1 VDKNMSD
8 NVTDKDFGA
17 LEAEVRILIKEVH
30 LLRQEMAQVNA
41 VINQGKGGLYV
52 LLLTAGIVGSAVTLL
67 VKKIFSL

>member
-1 VDKNMSD
+1 MSD

-52 LLLTAGIVGSAVTLL
+52 LLLTAGIVGSAITLL